1 MNEIQE
7 TKRVEALFERISS
20 LIEQGRQRVVT
31 AVNIAEVYTKFHIG
45 KYIVEDEQQ
54 GEYRAQYGKQVLKG
68 LSERLTEQ
76 FGDGWSYSNL
86 RQIRQFF
93 LVYGK
98 LTNSVCQIE
107 NGKQCLSNSVISEET
122 DINSDKGGASI
133 RLPHFTLSWS
143 HYSPCRF

>member
-1 MNEIQE
+1 MQMGKPETDHKYRGWADFVKKNKDRITNEWTRYEIQE

-45 KYIVEDEQQ
+45 KYIVENEQQ

-98 LTNSVCQIE
+98 LTNSVCQI
-107 NGKQCLSNSVISEET
+107 
-122 DINSDKGGASI
+122 
-133 RLPHFTLSWS
+133 P
-143 HYSPCRF
+143 